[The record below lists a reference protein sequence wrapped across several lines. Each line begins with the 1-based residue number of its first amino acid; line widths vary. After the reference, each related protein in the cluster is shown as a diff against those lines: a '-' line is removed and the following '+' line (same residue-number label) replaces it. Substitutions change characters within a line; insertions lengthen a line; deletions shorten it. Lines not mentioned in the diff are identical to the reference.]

1 MSFLTFGYKGGY
13 IHESYVSRKHSITWQ
28 IEVNGVNYRGSSSSI
43 HGAKCAITRA
53 FSKAS

>member
-1 MSFLTFGYKGGY
+1 MFLTFGYKGGY

-43 HGAKCAITRA
+43 RGAKCAITRA
-53 FSKAS
+53 ISKAS